1 MRLRLPYQPLKQSHP
16 SNYNDKILI
25 LLKSLFCSL
34 NISQGRYKA
43 MIVDISRE
51 RSVEITA
58 SREIKQTAIVVWIH
72 HVINLKTGLEA
83 L

>member
-1 MRLRLPYQPLKQSHP
+1 
-16 SNYNDKILI
+16 
-25 LLKSLFCSL
+25 
-34 NISQGRYKA
+34 
-43 MIVDISRE
+43 MIVEISRE